1 MAQVM
6 NKTLYGSVSGTQAA
20 EKQES
25 KGAFGGIIWLVVLA
39 VVGAGVFAFVS
50 TGNGKAALEKWK
62 GTFREL
68 GGSVTGKKK

>member
-1 MAQVM
+1 MRVNANRKVHQMKRDPFKVLT
-6 NKTLYGSVSGTQAA
+6 K
-20 EKQES
+20 
-25 KGAFGGIIWLVVLA
+25 LVIFLLVFM
-39 VVGAGVFAFVS
+39 VVGVGVFAFVS